1 MTTRTDP
8 LHLHPLA
15 APIERL
21 TMTANRTTPIAG
33 LALDLDAFP
42 PDFLWGAATSAYQ
55 IEGAVSGGGRG
66 PSIWD
71 TYTHT
76 PGKTLHGDTGD
87 IACDHYHRWR
97 EDLELVHELGL
108 NAYRLSL
115 SWARLQ
121 PGGTGRLN
129 QSAVDYYRGVLGRLR
144 EIGVRPFVTLYH
156 WDLPQSLET
165 AGGWPSRDTSSR
177 FADYV
182 GLVSGELGDLATD
195 WITLNEP
202 WCSAFLGYGSGAHA
216 PGRMSLPDAVA
227 AAHHLNLAHGLA
239 VQAVR
244 AVRPAAAI
252 GVAEIITDIVPDSD
266 SREDVAAAR
275 RLDANNNRM
284 FLDPVLRGRYPD
296 DVLEMY
302 AGAGLLELAHDGD
315 AAIISAPL
323 DFLAVNHYHQVIARN
338 DPLEPHLKVHER
350 PAEPASTSLGWS
362 IRPESLRNILLR
374 ITREYPALPLYV
386 TENGAS
392 FEDYVDP
399 TGAVCDSERIDYLR
413 GYLGAAAQAIRE
425 GVNLKGYFAW
435 SLMDNFEWAEGYR
448 KRFGLIYVD
457 FATQARIPKA
467 SAVWYRDLIGQ
478 HARAVG

>member
-1 MTTRTDP
+1 
-8 LHLHPLA
+8 
-15 APIERL
+15 
-21 TMTANRTTPIAG
+21 MTADLTTPSAG

-42 PDFLWGAATSAYQ
+42 PGFLWGAATSAYQ

-87 IACDHYHRWR
+87 VACDHYHRWR
-97 EDLELVHELGL
+97 DDLDLVHELGL
-108 NAYRLSL
+108 NAYRLSM

-121 PGGTGRLN
+121 PDGRGRLN
-129 QSAVDYYRGVLGRLR
+129 QSAVDYYRGLLERLR

-156 WDLPQSLET
+156 WDLPQPLET
-165 AGGWPSRDTSSR
+165 VGGWPSRDTSSR

-182 GLVSGELGDLATD
+182 GLVAHELGDLAAD

-202 WCSAFLGYGSGAHA
+202 WCSAFLGYGSGVHA
-216 PGRMSLPDAVA
+216 PGRRSIRDAVA

-244 AVRPAAAI
+244 AARPGAAI
-252 GVAEIITDIVPDSD
+252 GVAEIITDIVPDTET
-266 SREDVAAAR
+266 REDVAAAR
-275 RLDANNNRM
+275 RLDANSNRM

-302 AGAGLLELAHDGD
+302 AGAGLLELARDGD
-315 AAIISAPL
+315 AAIISTPL
-323 DFLAVNHYHQVIARN
+323 DFLAVNHYHQVIVRN
-338 DPLEPHLKVHER
+338 DPLEPHLKVRER

-362 IRPESLRNILLR
+362 VRPESLRNVLLR

-448 KRFGLIYVD
+448 KRFGLVYVD

-467 SAVWYRDLIGQ
+467 SAAWYRDLIGQ